1 MTQRD
6 RVTRR
11 RFLRDSAATG
21 VGLAATSALVFA
33 EDKPMPMRDLGA
45 TGLKVSLAGLGC
57 FPLGGGK
64 VPEKQAIAVVRR
76 AHELGITY
84 FDTAESYGKGR
95 SEERVGKAL
104 KGIRDRVIVAT
115 KTLRYDKKGAL
126 EQLHG
131 SLKRLQTERVDIW
144 QFHALHSKK
153 QMDQLLG
160 KDGGLEAAVEAQ
172 KAGKIRFIGITGHA
186 DPADFVDAMGRH
198 KFDTLLIPLNC
209 IDPHHRSFEEHALPV
224 ANKKSVGVVA
234 MKVFCSGRLPAKKIV
249 DAEACLQYTYGL
261 PISTCIVGCD
271 TVKQV
276 ELAAHVARNL
286 KTLSEKQRAALRART
301 VEHSPKLEWY
311 KKKD

>member
-1 MTQRD
+1 MAQRD

-11 RFLRDSAATG
+11 RFLRDAAASG
-21 VGLAATSALVFA
+21 VGLAAASSLALGD
-33 EDKPMPMRDLGA
+33 DKSMPMRDLGKS
-45 TGLKVSLAGLGC
+45 GLKVSLAGLGC

-76 AHELGITY
+76 AHELGINY
-84 FDTAESYGKGR
+84 FDTAESYGRGR

-104 KGIRDRVIVAT
+104 KGIRDEVIVAT
-115 KTLRYDKKGAL
+115 KTLRYDKLGAL
-126 EQLHG
+126 EQLDG
-131 SLKRLQTERVDIW
+131 SLKRLQMERVDIW

-153 QMDQLLG
+153 QMDQFLG
-160 KDGGLEAAVEAQ
+160 KGGGLEAAIEAK
-172 KAGKIRFIGITGHA
+172 KAGKIRFVGITGHA
-186 DPADFVDAMGRH
+186 DPADFVDAMRRH
-198 KFDTLLIPLNC
+198 AFDTLLIPLNC

-224 ANKKSVGVVA
+224 ANKKKVGVVA

-286 KTLSEKQRAALRART
+286 KVLDEEARAALRAKT

-311 KKKD
+311 KRK